1 MIVFGRRMA
10 FVAMMSAEVTQII
23 ARHGLE
29 PLPWEGG
36 YFRRTWTS
44 PENLPVPSG
53 RPAGTA
59 ILYLMTATGFSALH
73 VLDAGELWSYQGGDP
88 IEHISIDPT
97 SGTVHVR
104 LLGPDPA
111 AGHEARLVVPAGVWQ
126 GARPLPGG
134 PKGWSLIAA
143 TMTPGWDPA
152 GFILGDPRELRQR
165 FPGAAEWIGKLSR

>member
-1 MIVFGRRMA
+1 MNFPALMK
-10 FVAMMSAEVTQII
+10 AEVDQII

-44 PENLPVPSG
+44 PETVPVPEG

-59 ILYLMTATGFSALH
+59 ILYLMTATEFSALH
-73 VLDAGELWSYQGGDP
+73 VLDADELWRYQAGDP
-88 IEHISIDPT
+88 AEHVSIDPA
-97 SGTVHVR
+97 SGTVRVT
-104 LLGPDPA
+104 LLGPHTRE
-111 AGHEARLVVPAGVWQ
+111 GHESQLVVPAGIWQ

-134 PKGWSLIAA
+134 AKGWSLVAA

-152 GFILGDPRELRQR
+152 GFILGEPRLMRQR
-165 FPGAAEWIGKLSR
+165 FPGAEEWIRNFSR